1 MNFKIKKSYTIV
13 HGPIDDPYYFKS
25 FFHIFI
31 KDFQK
36 QADIISSEMFSGS
49 LRQTSSRD
57 RGSLYQ
63 SNLHLHFIINN
74 RC

>member
-13 HGPIDDPYYFKS
+13 HGQIDDPYYLKS

-36 QADIISSEMFSGS
+36 QADIISSEMFC
-49 LRQTSSRD
+49 RQTSSRD

-63 SNLHLHFIINN
+63 SNLLLHFIINN